1 MMTKVHTFSSEPLS
15 VKRVGASVWIL
26 RLRGSLELRAVSA
39 LREAFHEAIDRDA
52 NDVVVDLASVGS
64 VSVEGVVALAEMADL
79 MRGRNGALWIAAPR
93 LEGDGYTLRP
103 VQAPAFD
110 GLAGVSLALDDAL
123 SELSGGRTGY
133 RVREASAILADR
145 FEEPALDV
153 SDFAG
158 APA

>member
-1 MMTKVHTFSSEPLS
+1 MTKVHTFSSEPLS

-64 VSVEGVVALAEMADL
+64 VSVEGAAALAEMADL

-103 VQAPAFD
+103 VQASALD
-110 GLAGVSLALDDAL
+110 GLAGISPALDDAL
-123 SELSGGRTGY
+123 SALSGGVY
-133 RVREASAILADR
+133 SVREGSAILADR
-145 FEEPALDV
+145 FQESPLDV

-158 APA
+158 VLA